1 MTGFGKIAGLYVRL
15 LVCGRKP
22 KDPRNY
28 LSCCSWIFHLN
39 NTIGTLKL
47 LFLFS
52 IYLLLLSLPFYYLFV
67 FIICV
72 FLLFCH
78 YLSIYP
84 ATNQSFTFYICQ
96 FIFVQFFLNRSELKF
111 RLIVRNFLEIE
122 HWAENATTLMLNSLR
137 LKRLV
142 LYLIERYWDMFWTI
156 VSKLLSIYRIC
167 TISIVALKIFFPH
180 FLRESI
186 TVRPTSYFT
195 SLESTEETNER
206 VNIWSL

>member
-1 MTGFGKIAGLYVRL
+1 MGRNRGSSDFLQLGFEKGTAKRDDFNNISFSVTGFGKIAGLYVRL

-96 FIFVQFFLNRSELKF
+96 FIN
-111 RLIVRNFLEIE
+111 
-122 HWAENATTLMLNSLR
+122 
-137 LKRLV
+137 
-142 LYLIERYWDMFWTI
+142 
-156 VSKLLSIYRIC
+156 
-167 TISIVALKIFFPH
+167 
-180 FLRESI
+180 
-186 TVRPTSYFT
+186 
-195 SLESTEETNER
+195 
-206 VNIWSL
+206 